1 MLALGHKG
9 IRDLIAA
16 QRNTIALLTVPA
28 PT

>member
-16 QRNTIALLTVPA
+16 QRNTIALLTVTA
-28 PT
+28 PP